1 MDQVI
6 KDLGNNGIFVAATVT
21 PEVSVSKIKPQAKS
35 GNARTRAILSN
46 CFSLQKAPHDVA
58 DVLVPMKILCSFE

>member
-6 KDLGNNGIFVAATVT
+6 KDLGNNGTFVAATAT

-35 GNARTRAILSN
+35 GNAKTRAILIN
-46 CFSLQKAPHDVA
+46 CFSLQKASHDIA